1 MKLFKWMILLL
12 LATPVACV
20 SGAGGGGVDHLSPEQ
35 FESSFKAAP
44 GALIID
50 VRTPEE
56 FAEGHIKGAQL
67 INFYDQDFEQKVAAL
82 PKDKPVYVYC
92 RSGNRSS
99 QSIPSFQKAGFKQI
113 YELAGGMNAWYA
125 SDKQVEK

>member
-1 MKLFKWMILLL
+1 ML

-20 SGAGGGGVDHLSPEQ
+20 SGAGGGVDRLNPEQ
-35 FESSFKAAP
+35 FESSFTAAP

-50 VRTPEE
+50 VRTPDE
-56 FAEGHIKGAQL
+56 FAQGHIKGAQL
-67 INFYDQDFEQKVAAL
+67 INIYDHDFEQKVAEL

-92 RSGNRSS
+92 RSSNRSM
-99 QSIPSFQKAGFKQI
+99 QAIPVFQKAGFKQI

-125 SDKQVEK
+125 SGKQTEN